1 MMQLSY
7 DSVENKKA
15 GLENLKKKRD
25 KTATKQKKSH
35 FSG

>member
-15 GLENLKKKRD
+15 GLENKKKTRQD
-25 KTATKQKKSH
+25 SNDAERSH
-35 FSG
+35 FSR